1 MSPNPILRALSSI
14 RKSGAK
20 TLLMGGQA
28 CVFYGAAEFS
38 RDLDLLLLADE
49 TNLDRLRAALDSL
62 SAEPIA
68 IPMLSA
74 ENLNRGL
81 AIHFRCGR
89 EDVAGLRIDV
99 MSVLRGVAKF
109 DEVWSRRTTIEVE
122 NVEVDM
128 LSLADLVRSKKTQR
142 DKDWP
147 MIRRL
152 VERSFFDGVDTP
164 ARVEFWLRELRT
176 PELLV
181 RVAKDHAVAARSIAT
196 ERPAVRIAQD
206 GGLEQ
211 VEMAIAQEEI
221 EERRRDRTY
230 WEPLKQELEQLRRTR
245 RQRE

>member
-1 MSPNPILRALSSI
+1 LSPNPILRALSSI

-49 TNLDRLRAALDSL
+49 ANLDRLRTALDRL
-62 SAEPIA
+62 GAEPIA
-68 IPMLSA
+68 IPTLAA

-81 AIHFRCGR
+81 AVHFRCSR
-89 EDVAGLRIDV
+89 EDVNGLRIDV

-109 DEVWSRRTTIEVE
+109 DELWSRRTTIEVE
-122 NVEVDM
+122 GAEVDM
-128 LSLADLVRSKKTQR
+128 LSLEDLVRSKKTQR

-152 VERSFFDGVDTP
+152 VERSFFAGGDTP
-164 ARVEFWLRELRT
+164 AHVEFWLRELRT

-181 RVAKDHAVAARSIAT
+181 RVAKDHAVAARVVSA
-196 ERPAVRIAQD
+196 ERRAVRIAQD
-206 GGLEQ
+206 GDLEQ
-211 VEMAIAQEEI
+211 LELVLTEEEL
-221 EERRRDRTY
+221 EERRRDRAY
-230 WEPLKQELEQLRRTR
+230 WQPLKQELEQLRRTR
-245 RQRE
+245 RPRE